1 MHVDSPNTATNDAGM
16 RIGISVPNMGP
27 LTGKDIALAIAEYA
41 DRYAFSSLWIG
52 DHIVFPDEIASI
64 YPHPGGFS
72 SRSDQAVLEP
82 LVMLGYLG
90 GLTTR
95 VRLGISV
102 LVVPY
107 RNPVT
112 VAKMI
117 ATLDIL
123 TDGRVDLGIGT
134 GWMAEEFRIL
144 RADYERRGSV
154 TDEYLAI
161 YKNLLTQEVASF
173 TGTHYSYEGVRLLP
187 KPVQKP
193 YPPIWVGGVGPRVR
207 RRAARLGDAYQP
219 LSLTPDELRVEYAKL
234 AEDLEESGRDPATFV
249 RSARVFYTVD
259 DPSPMAPGVCAIY
272 GDATTVRDAMR
283 RYEEAGVD
291 ELLMSPRG
299 PTKQRTIEYVRR
311 LGEEVLPQF
320 V

>member
-1 MHVDSPNTATNDAGM
+1 M
-16 RIGISVPNMGP
+16 RVGISIPNMGP
-27 LTGKDIALAIAEYA
+27 LTGKDIAVAISEHA
-41 DRYAFSSLWIG
+41 DHYAFSSLWVG
-52 DHIVFPDEIASI
+52 DHIVFPDKIAST

-72 SRSDQAVLEP
+72 SRPDQDVLEP

-90 GLTTR
+90 GLTRR

-112 VAKMI
+112 MAKMI
-117 ATLDIL
+117 ATLDVL

-144 RADYERRGSV
+144 RADYEHRASV

-161 YKNLLTQEVASF
+161 YKNLLTQDVASF
-173 TGTHYSYEGVRLLP
+173 QGAHYRYEAVRLSP

-219 LSLTPDELRVEYAKL
+219 LSLAPDELRVEYARL
-234 AEDLEESGRDPATFV
+234 AEELQEAGRDPATFV

-259 DPSPMAPGVCAIY
+259 DPSPMPPGAFAIY
-272 GDATTVRDAMR
+272 GDSSTVRDAMR
-283 RYEEAGVD
+283 RYEEVGVD

-299 PTKQRTIEYVRR
+299 PTKERTIEYVRR
-311 LGEEVLPQF
+311 LGEDVLPQMS
-320 V
+320 